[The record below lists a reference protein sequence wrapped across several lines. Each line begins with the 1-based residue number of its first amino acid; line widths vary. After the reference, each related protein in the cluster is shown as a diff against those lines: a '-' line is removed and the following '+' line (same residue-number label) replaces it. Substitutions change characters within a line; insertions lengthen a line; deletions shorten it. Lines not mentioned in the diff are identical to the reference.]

1 MSGDPPFEPF
11 LLATGRGERFCVYHA
26 ASGRPRG
33 AMLYVPPFAEEMNKS
48 RRMAALQSR
57 RLAAAGYAVLQIDLY
72 GCGDSDGELRDAT
85 WELWKHDLES
95 AERWL
100 RQRAH
105 APVHLWG
112 LRLGALLA
120 LDYARSSGERYA
132 GFILWQPVLSG
143 IAHIAQFLRLR
154 VAMSLTAAAEKM
166 STQDLRDALDAG
178 MTVEVA
184 GYDLSPA
191 LAAAISALSLEALAP
206 RGAPV
211 RWFELVGEDR
221 ATLPFASRRVVEAWA
236 AHGVDAMLEA
246 VVGASFWSAVELVD
260 SPALLEATAGALA
273 DCRACA

>member
-1 MSGDPPFEPF
+1 MSGAPPFEPF
-11 LLATGRGERFCVYHA
+11 LLPTGRGERFCMYHA

-33 AMLYVPPFAEEMNKS
+33 AILYVPPFAEEMNKS

-72 GCGDSDGELRDAT
+72 GCGDSDGEFRDAT
-85 WELWKHDLES
+85 WEVWKADLEA

-105 APVHLWG
+105 VPVHLWG

-132 GFILWQPVLSG
+132 GFLLWQPVLNG
-143 IAHIAQFLRLR
+143 DAHIAQFLRLR
-154 VAMSLTAAAEKM
+154 VAMSMTAAAARI
-166 STQDLRDALDAG
+166 STQDLRKALDAG

-184 GYDLSPA
+184 GYDLAPA
-191 LAAAISALSLEALAP
+191 LVAAISALRLEALAP

-211 RWFELVGEDR
+211 RWFELVAEDGR
-221 ATLPFASRRVVEAWA
+221 TLPFASRRIADAWA
-236 AHGVDAMLEA
+236 AHGLSVKLET
-246 VVGASFWSAVELVD
+246 VVGASFWSAVEPVD
-260 SPALLEATAGALA
+260 SPALLETTTGALA
-273 DCRACA
+273 DYRACA